1 MIDPDSRYASVAR
14 KTLTETGPDG
24 RPREVAHLG
33 RRLIPRPEAMQVLG
47 EITVAPE
54 ERLDTLTARA
64 GADPAAFWRLADA
77 NATIDPA
84 ELERPGRRLVLA
96 LPGLGGAGGAG
107 GAGTGGGEEG

>member
-1 MIDPDSRYASVAR
+1 MIDPDSRYAAVAR
-14 KTLTETGPDG
+14 KTLTETGSDG
-24 RPREVAHLG
+24 RPREIAHLG

-54 ERLDTLTARA
+54 ERLDMLTARA

-84 ELERPGRRLVLA
+84 ELERPGPPLLLAQPRLD
-96 LPGLGGAGGAG
+96 GG